1 MAAASAM
8 AKMGRAMKN
17 FPIPVYFFNRNDP
30 HSLTKFLQTGHSD
43 RFSRFQARLDG
54 PHSAERLARRNL
66 AVFGR
71 AVRPDYPDRRYV
83 ESLHDTLLRHQ
94 YTGQLRP
101 DIGFDTRELSGLEPV
116 GRIRE
121 ADDQHDRPRSRRYGR
136 PGVIVL
142 AEKRIAGT
150 VRLVKHDL
158 RKQFGVVVDIRPIAV
173 QPKELR
179 HRNRNGDLDRIN
191 IHNRGEGRNLRT
203 RTDIITDGAVRRF
216 DNAVYLCIDLRVA
229 QIELGIPQSL
239 PGRLHVGLRSGVL
252 RRILVELRTA
262 DGIDLGQRHRPV
274 EIVLG
279 FERQRT
285 ARLQSRL
292 SRKQGSVILTVVD
305 FENQL
310 TLAHGHTFFIV
321 PGYEKPAHTGFDH
334 HFVIAVDLGNEA
346 PPRIEQIELGD
357 SDFDL
362 HRRHLPGMS
371 GTGTAGNRE
380 QREREQDE
388 GN

>member
-1 MAAASAM
+1 MSGYCSIGRSNIEMIPSSTIAAASAM

-17 FPIPVYFFNRNDP
+17 FPIPAYFFNGNDP

-262 DGIDLGQRHRPV
+262 DGIDLGQRAPPGRNCSWLRAP
-274 EIVLG
+274 
-279 FERQRT
+279 
-285 ARLQSRL
+285 
-292 SRKQGSVILTVVD
+292 
-305 FENQL
+305 
-310 TLAHGHTFFIV
+310 AHGSTPEPLEPKAGQCNTHCRRFRKSTDPCARAYLFYSAGLRETRSHGV
-321 PGYEKPAHTGFDH
+321 R
-334 HFVIAVDLGNEA
+334 
-346 PPRIEQIELGD
+346 PPLRY
-357 SDFDL
+357 
-362 HRRHLPGMS
+362 RC
-371 GTGTAGNRE
+371 
-380 QREREQDE
+380 
-388 GN
+388 